1 MIRMILT
8 DLDHT
13 LLKQDGSISEK
24 TLQVLAAC
32 RAKGI
37 RFAIA
42 TARYWIGAERYI
54 DLLNP
59 DYEITTDGTLV
70 HSHGRCIYSCA
81 LSVYETNAIIS
92 GIAKAVPGA
101 EITAA
106 CGKTVYWNSRHISE
120 SEKLHK
126 AVYCDYSSPL
136 DVQANKIVA
145 ELPDEAVAR
154 KTAAE
159 NHCKLQC
166 YRGEKWYAFMPASSG
181 KTAAIKAL
189 AETSGISLEDTVA
202 FGDDL
207 NDIEMLKLCGMGI
220 AVANAIPEVRKAADE
235 ITRSNDED
243 GVAAWLADHCLKETV
258 VR

>member
-13 LLKQDGSISEK
+13 LLKQDGSVSGK
-24 TLQVLAAC
+24 TLQILTAC
-32 RAKGI
+32 RTKGI

-70 HSHGRCIYSCA
+70 HSHGQCIYSCA
-81 LSVYETNAIIS
+81 FSAAETSSVIS
-92 GIAKAVPGA
+92 SIAEAAPGA

-106 CGKTVYWNSRHISE
+106 CGKTVYWNSYHISE

-145 ELPDEAVAR
+145 ELPDESVAR
-154 KTAAE
+154 EIATRT
-159 NHCKLQC
+159 NCKLQC
-166 YRGEKWYAFMPASSG
+166 YRGEKWYAFMPAASG
-181 KTAAIKAL
+181 KTAAIRAL
-189 AETSGISLEDTVA
+189 AEISGISPEDTVA

-207 NDIEMLKLCGMGI
+207 NDIEMLRFCGTGI
-220 AVANAIPEVRKAADE
+220 AVANAIPELQEAADE
-235 ITRSNDED
+235 ITLSNDED
-243 GVAAWLADHCLKETV
+243 GVAKWLADHCLKEIMT
-258 VR
+258 R

>member
-13 LLKQDGSISEK
+13 LLKQDGSVSEK
-24 TLQVLAAC
+24 TLQILTAC
-32 RAKGI
+32 RTKGI

-70 HSHGRCIYSCA
+70 HSHGQCIYSCA
-81 LSVYETNAIIS
+81 FSVSETNAIIS
-92 GIAKAVPGA
+92 GIAEAVPGA

-106 CGKTVYWNSRHISE
+106 CGKTVYWNSYHISE

-145 ELPDEAVAR
+145 ELQDESVAR
-154 KTAAE
+154 EIAAKT
-159 NHCKLQC
+159 NSKLQC
-166 YRGEKWYAFMPASSG
+166 YRGEKWYAFMPAASG
-181 KTAAIKAL
+181 KTAAIRAL
-189 AETSGISLEDTVA
+189 AEISGISPEDTVA

-207 NDIEMLKLCGMGI
+207 NDIEMLRFCGTGI
-220 AVANAIPEVRKAADE
+220 AVANAIPEVQEAADE
-235 ITRSNDED
+235 ITLSNDED
-243 GVAAWLADHCLKETV
+243 GVAKWLADHCLKEIMT
-258 VR
+258 R

>member
-13 LLKQDGSISEK
+13 LLKQDGSVSGK
-24 TLQVLAAC
+24 TLQILTAC

-70 HSHGRCIYSCA
+70 HSHGQCIYSCA
-81 LSVYETNAIIS
+81 FSVSETNAIIS
-92 GIAKAVPGA
+92 SIAEAAPGA

-106 CGKTVYWNSRHISE
+106 CGKTVYWNSYHISE

-145 ELPDEAVAR
+145 ELPDESVAR
-154 KTAAE
+154 EIAART
-159 NHCKLQC
+159 NCKLQC
-166 YRGEKWYAFMPASSG
+166 YRGEKWYAFMPAASG
-181 KTAAIKAL
+181 KTAAIRAL
-189 AETSGISLEDTVA
+189 AEISGISPEDTVA

-207 NDIEMLKLCGMGI
+207 NDIEMLRFCGTGI
-220 AVANAIPEVRKAADE
+220 AVANAIPELQEAADE
-235 ITRSNDED
+235 ITLSNDED
-243 GVAAWLADHCLKETV
+243 GVAKWLADHCLKEIMT
-258 VR
+258 R